1 MLGGG
6 SSGYF
11 AALAIQRRFPE
22 LEVTV
27 IASSKVPIIGVG
39 EATTTLMPP
48 FLHAQLGLSMEAM
61 CRAVE
66 PTFKLGIRFE
76 WGRPG
81 AYHFN
86 FPFGDADPLLAH
98 HFDGDLRHQSL
109 MSMAMDQGL
118 APVLRGPEGEVVSLL
133 RQVKFAY
140 HLDNAPFVAFL
151 AEAARAAGI
160 GHIDATICDAS
171 TRAGAS
177 GEPEIAS
184 LRTEDGRELA
194 YDLYIDASGFRSV
207 LLGGALEERFQ
218 SYASSLFCDRAVV
231 ADVAEGAGV
240 EPYTTA
246 ETMDAGWCWRIP
258 VRRACHRGYVYS
270 SAFQS
275 DDEAVAHMRAAN
287 PSMGEAKL
295 IRFRSGRRERAW
307 VGNVAAV
314 GNAYGF
320 VEPPRVHGPAHGH
333 RRARLRARGDRGP
346 ASRGRGRG
354 RGADLPRVRQRV
366 PGRAL
371 GLPALVS
378 GGALQVQPAP
388 GQRLLAGRPG
398 RGRRLGPRAGD
409 RALSEPGA
417 VAGRGR
423 PGLRRGR
430 SSLRLQRADDHA
442 ARPARREPGRCGA
455 QNQAEPG
462 PVARADRASAHRPAL
477 RRGSAHGLGL
487 ARGPPRAPARVRGAP
502 QLVVPGRRRAGR
514 GDRRGSAAGTAQ
526 ERHAR
531 GASRLAASGWG
542 LARGPRPDPR
552 MGERLTRA

>member
-11 AALAIQRRFPE
+11 AALAIQRRFPD

-76 WGRPG
+76 WGQPG
-81 AYHFN
+81 ADHFN

-218 SYASSLFCDRAVV
+218 SYASSLFCDRAVI
-231 ADVAEGAGV
+231 ADVTEGAGV

-270 SAFQS
+270 SAFHS
-275 DDEAVAHMRAAN
+275 DDEAAAHMRAAN
-287 PSMGEAKL
+287 PSMGEAQL

-307 VGNVAAV
+307 VGNVVAV

-320 VEPPRVHGPAHGH
+320 VEPLESTALHMVIVELAYVLGGIEALRREAEGGGEARTYLAFANESLGAHWDYLRWFLAVHYKFNQRRDSAFWRAARAEVDVSGLEQAIARFQSQGPWLAEGGQAFAVGDPAFGYSGLMTMLLGQRVESPVGVAPKTKLSRAQWRERIERQRTALRYAVDQPTAWALLEARPELLREFEEHPSSWCRADAERVEVIAADPR
-333 RRARLRARGDRGP
+333 
-346 ASRGRGRG
+346 
-354 RGADLPRVRQRV
+354 RVRPKSGMPGGRV
-366 PGRAL
+366 GSL
-371 GLPALVS
+371 H
-378 GGALQVQPAP
+378 
-388 GQRLLAGRPG
+388 
-398 RGRRLGPRAGD
+398 RAGD
-409 RALSEPGA
+409 
-417 VAGRGR
+417 
-423 PGLRRGR
+423 
-430 SSLRLQRADDHA
+430 
-442 ARPARREPGRCGA
+442 
-455 QNQAEPG
+455 
-462 PVARADRASAHRPAL
+462 
-477 RRGSAHGLGL
+477 
-487 ARGPPRAPARVRGAP
+487 
-502 QLVVPGRRRAGR
+502 
-514 GDRRGSAAGTAQ
+514 
-526 ERHAR
+526 
-531 GASRLAASGWG
+531 
-542 LARGPRPDPR
+542 
-552 MGERLTRA
+552 